1 MKILVLG
8 PGCMKCH
15 KLFDEAEKA
24 VADTGLS
31 VQLEKVEKIDE
42 VMKHGVM
49 ITPALIIDGKVK
61 CSGRVPKAVEIA
73 GWIREAAG

>member
-15 KLFDEAEKA
+15 KLFDETQKA

-31 VQLEKVEKIDE
+31 VELEKVEKIDE
-42 VMKHGVM
+42 IMKHGVM
-49 ITPALIIDGKVK
+49 ITPALIIDGQVK
-61 CSGRVPKAVEIA
+61 CSGRVPKAAEIA
-73 GWIREAAG
+73 EWIREAAG